1 MANEYLFLLAFVASL
16 RFKFVSSF
24 NLDSKDAFVYKG
36 AAGEYFGYSV
46 ALHAQGKEDR
56 W

>member
-24 NLDSKDAFVYKG
+24 NLDTKDAFVYKG
-36 AAGEYFGYSV
+36 AAGEYFGYSL
-46 ALHAQGKEDR
+46 ALHAQAKDR

>member
-1 MANEYLFLLAFVASL
+1 MANEYLFLLAFAASL

-24 NLDSKDAFVYKG
+24 NLDSKDAFVYEG

-46 ALHAQGKEDR
+46 ALHAQGKKDR